1 MASAVCVFN
10 VLTSPSIAVN
20 SVLASFNCCFK
31 DKDIYSR
38 YEGSASNVLRDILLT
53 SSSMIQEITS
63 TRIILLESLKQDKK
77 LVNTLVEDNKL
88 ISEYM
93 KELFIMEEIEKNY
106 MEQFIKVVEN
116 IKKNNQFVTK
126 LKNIDTVVDEE

>member
-1 MASAVCVFN
+1 M
-10 VLTSPSIAVN
+10 LG
-20 SVLASFNCCFK
+20 LK
-31 DKDIYSR
+31 DKPELRSKLDIKSTLILSR
-38 YEGSASNVLRDILLT
+38 YEGSSSNILRDILPT
-53 SSSMIQEITS
+53 SSSMNQEITRK
-63 TRIILLESLKQDKK
+63 RIILLESLKQDKK

-93 KELFIMEEIEKNY
+93 KELFNMEEIEKNY